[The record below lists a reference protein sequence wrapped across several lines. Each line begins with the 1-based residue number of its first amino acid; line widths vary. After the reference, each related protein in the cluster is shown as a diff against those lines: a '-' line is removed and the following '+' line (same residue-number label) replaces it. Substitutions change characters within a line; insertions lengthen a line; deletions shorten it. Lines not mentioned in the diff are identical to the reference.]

1 MIFYTSFMLGI
12 FMLGMLQQIKEF
24 SSHTIHQIQGHSQSM
39 FIEEGRGDY
48 WKANKNKQGTSG
60 GGGGGCLKINKGK
73 QGCRGEGVK
82 TWESSANIFFECLL
96 CYFEF
101 INWKNTWRKS
111 ESGCFFQ
118 ILRCDNY
125 EQINGIQLDYS
136 RLKD

>member
-39 FIEEGRGDY
+39 FIEEGRGGY

-60 GGGGGCLKINKGK
+60 RGGCLKINKGK

-96 CYFEF
+96 CYFQF

>member
-1 MIFYTSFMLGI
+1 MIFHTSFMLGI

-60 GGGGGCLKINKGK
+60 RGGGGCLKINKGK

-96 CYFEF
+96 CYFQF

>member
-48 WKANKNKQGTSG
+48 WKANKNKQGTW
-60 GGGGGCLKINKGK
+60 GGGGCLKINKGK

-96 CYFEF
+96 CYFQF

>member
-60 GGGGGCLKINKGK
+60 RGGCLKINKGK

>member
-60 GGGGGCLKINKGK
+60 GGGGCLKINKGK

-96 CYFEF
+96 CYFQF

>member
-60 GGGGGCLKINKGK
+60 RGGGCLKINKGK

-96 CYFEF
+96 CYFQF

>member
-39 FIEEGRGDY
+39 FTEEGRGDY

-60 GGGGGCLKINKGK
+60 GEGGCLKINKGK

>member
-1 MIFYTSFMLGI
+1 MIFYTSFMLEI

-24 SSHTIHQIQGHSQSM
+24 SSHTIHQIQSHSQSM
-39 FIEEGRGDY
+39 FIVEGRGDH
-48 WKANKNKQGTSG
+48 WKANKNKQGTW
-60 GGGGGCLKINKGK
+60 GGGCLKINKGK
-73 QGCRGEGVK
+73 QGCTGEGVK

>member
-60 GGGGGCLKINKGK
+60 GGGGGLKKNKGK

-96 CYFEF
+96 CYFQF

>member
-60 GGGGGCLKINKGK
+60 RGGCSKINKGK

-96 CYFEF
+96 CYFQF